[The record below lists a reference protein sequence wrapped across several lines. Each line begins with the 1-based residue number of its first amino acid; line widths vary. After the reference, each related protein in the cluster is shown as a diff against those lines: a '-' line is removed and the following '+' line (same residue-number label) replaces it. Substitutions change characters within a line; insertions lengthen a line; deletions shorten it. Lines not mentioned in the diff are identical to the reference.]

1 MSIYHSKERTQA
13 VLRNRPA
20 KKPRAAVSRCG
31 IANTRHVTFSPFESH
46 SSPHSSYFIE
56 FRGCTYFVIYATHSC
71 SNDPFKTPC
80 STTTGTAGA
89 GDEYGR
95 CTVPGQ
101 LPWPS
106 SGMGG
111 DVAADQSRAGSD
123 VSQSTE
129 YLTPA
134 GSLLSLDFCSTFDIF
149 PWEEEDAENEQI
161 PLRPRSADTS
171 TSHASILSQTSKTAG
186 EKEDEQHPAAR
197 ILDVSSQRVD
207 YRTTPSTTSLLSST
221 SSTRSTQKDYIAQGY
236 QSLSNSD
243 SSDRFSDGTTTTS
256 GSSYV
261 QSTSPTPPRTPVRV
275 VDPSVLS
282 TSKLLKPWLEDP
294 LEPRIEQRPRPTWVR
309 PWAGLCVRLQR
320 LLKCRRDPAGRRRR
334 TGGRWYFGRQR
345 RNAATNTTPCR
356 AGQQEGLGR
365 NADDVFNVSS
375 DDFYTGGTR
384 WWDVRRIYQRCV
396 SYLHGLWC
404 RRSL

>member
-1 MSIYHSKERTQA
+1 MAARGNTYLTPKRTKRLAIAAMEAATLSPLREDDADRQPCQERQDNA
-13 VLRNRPA
+13 R
-20 KKPRAAVSRCG
+20 
-31 IANTRHVTFSPFESH
+31 
-46 SSPHSSYFIE
+46 
-56 FRGCTYFVIYATHSC
+56 
-71 SNDPFKTPC
+71 NDPFKTPC

-149 PWEEEDAENEQI
+149 PWEEEDAETEQI

-236 QSLSNSD
+236 HSLSNSD